1 MFNFN
6 YLSNPL
12 ETFKSFV
19 YDFNFTQ
26 ISNQTSQILITNPE
40 ENLSFVSYNW
50 SNFPFFFSFENLLN
64 NNEPFFT
71 HISFLLTIIL
81 LVIYFEFIKNKNS
94 FFLTILTVLISQIVF
109 YIFSIQSFYYT
120 NIVFDNQDLNI
131 FLENANFAVVS
142 VLCIKESLSFIS
154 LFLMWWFFSNYS
166 LSDTLL
172 MPKTLIETL
181 DEVMYRQNL
190 DLFASTLDLKHNH
203 DVKHFQEFF
212 IKGHGLLLFILI
224 ANVQGMVPFSS
235 TITSS
240 LMNTF
245 YISLAVFINIII
257 TIVKEKGFSYLFGLF
272 LPSGCPFPL
281 IPLLN
286 PIEFISYTFRLVS
299 LSVRLFANMMAGHTL
314 MKVIAGFSWSLI
326 LLGDVY
332 ILVHYVPF
340 FVLFILTF
348 LEIAVGF
355 IQTYIFIILVYIYL
369 SDIFVGH

>member
-1 MFNFN
+1 MQA
-6 YLSNPL
+6 YLLSPL

-19 YDFNFTQ
+19 YDFNLTQ
-26 ISNQTSQILITNPE
+26 ISNQDAQLLINSPE
-40 ENLSFVSYNW
+40 NNLSILTYNW
-50 SNFPFFFSFENLLN
+50 NNFPFFFSFENLLN

-71 HISFLLTIIL
+71 HVSFLITVIL
-81 LVIYFEFIKNKNS
+81 VAVYFQLVKNKNS
-94 FFLTILTVLISQIVF
+94 FFLTFLTVLISQIIF
-109 YIFSIQSFYYT
+109 YVFSIQSFLYT
-120 NIVFDNQDLNI
+120 NLVWNNGSFEII
-131 FLENANFAVVS
+131 LENANFAIVS
-142 VLCIKESLSFIS
+142 ILCIKESLSFIS
-154 LFLMWWFFSNYS
+154 LFLIWWFFSNYS

-181 DEVMYRQNL
+181 DEVIYRKNL
-190 DLFASTLDLKHNH
+190 DLFASTLQLKQNH

-212 IKGHGLLLFILI
+212 VKGHGLLLFILI

-245 YISLAVFINIII
+245 YIALAVFINIII
-257 TIVKEKGFSYLFGLF
+257 TIIKEKGVGYLFGLF

-286 PIEFISYTFRLVS
+286 PIEFISYSFRLIS

-314 MKVIAGFSWSLI
+314 MKVIAGFSWGLI
-326 LLGDVY
+326 LAGDVY
-332 ILVHYVPF
+332 TLVHYVPF